1 MHNVLGRGL
10 RQEAHGERIVVFAC
24 AASAGA
30 HAGLIPAHLQSE
42 PRLGA
47 AFVVAV
53 VLLVSAVL
61 ATAWR
66 PGDRRVTIGV
76 AALLGGLMLAYV
88 ASRTTAIPVLDPERE
103 ALDAVG
109 VATTVVEAI
118 GLAFALWLA
127 QPLGR
132 LRRPSH
138 LQEVSR

>member
-1 MHNVLGRGL
+1 MTNALHRGVHL
-10 RQEAHGERIVVFAC
+10 EASGERIVVFAC

-42 PRLGA
+42 PRLGT

-53 VLLVSAVL
+53 VLLVIAVL
-61 ATAWR
+61 AMAIR
-66 PGDRRVTIGV
+66 PRDPRVMIGT
-76 AALLGGLMLAYV
+76 AALLAGLMLAYV

-103 ALDAVG
+103 VLDAVG
-109 VATTVVEAI
+109 VATTAI
-118 GLAFALWLA
+118 EGVGLALALWLL

-132 LRRPSH
+132 PARPTH